1 MQTKVTEVWEMF
13 VESCYQ
19 IRLEIIRDHRSEQF
33 HFINS
38 FVQLMNFHNNKKKP
52 VNLIENCQSFDPI
65 IVNLFELYIV
75 LPAF

>member
-1 MQTKVTEVWEMF
+1 
-13 VESCYQ
+13 
-19 IRLEIIRDHRSEQF
+19 
-33 HFINS
+33 
-38 FVQLMNFHNNKKKP
+38 MNFHNNKKKKP